1 MRTPSLVLLACLAAV
16 GALATGADAAP
27 ATAAPGRYI
36 VIAPNK
42 AAFNSALSDAR
53 SGTRVAL
60 TLAQVNAFVVNASPA
75 VLRAIA
81 GPWGAAVV
89 PDRIESID
97 RPGSDVETGWADP
110 AGVSPATL
118 AGRLA
123 VLGRTASP
131 FAMPAAVPFGIM
143 SGFTPDPAFGLG
155 PPDPMWNAQR
165 IGAPAAWATNG
176 GDDGVVVAVED
187 TGLDYTHE
195 ELNGKVTAV
204 ADFTTTENPQLCKD
218 VLGYGFGDADV
229 AADMSLPQDLDFN
242 GHGSSI
248 GGVVAAAVDGNSL
261 NGVAPGVSLVAL
273 KIAQWCGSTY
283 DSEIIAG
290 LLWAADHDVD
300 VVAVALG
307 DYLDR
312 TKTDE
317 KAIYDLYGSTVKYAA
332 ARGTTIVA
340 AAGNEHTRIG
350 PGGKVLSHGILSF
363 PPGGKDSLGLYEV
376 PGGITGVVDVSAT
389 TNVVNAPAAAC
400 PEAGSTTGDR
410 PWCKLLSDT
419 HQPFGVGLQD
429 QLAYYSNYGPR
440 IDVAAP
446 GGSRKFNLPTAD
458 GGGSEGWPFTGS
470 GSYTSGNNPG
480 GGRSAGDGFAAWQD
494 FTITSN
500 SALAIPCVIFDGTST
515 DPTDPAN
522 YYGVPTRSGFD
533 GDQCYTAMQ
542 GTSMAVPH
550 VAAVLALIAS
560 AHPELAGQPAKLVKF
575 LKSKAVTPFRSLVNA
590 TPPLSATDASNT
602 DLTGEPCT
610 DGFCHLGG
618 KAIKVKEAF
627 GAGLVNAAKAVA
639 GGVAGP

>member
-16 GALATGADAAP
+16 GAVATGADAAP
-27 ATAAPGRYI
+27 AAPAQGRYI

-60 TLAQVNAFVVNASPA
+60 TLAPVNAFVVTASPA
-75 VLRAIA
+75 VAHALGRLS
-81 GPWGAAVV
+81 GAAVV
-89 PDRIESID
+89 PDRIESLEQ
-97 RPGSDVETGWADP
+97 PGSDVGTGWADP
-110 AGVSPATL
+110 ADLSSAT
-118 AGRLA
+118 AAARLTA
-123 VLGRTASP
+123 LRRTANP
-131 FAMPAAVPFGIM
+131 FAKPAATPFGIL

-155 PPDPMWNAQR
+155 PPDPMWNVEH

-187 TGLDYTHE
+187 TGLDYTHD
-195 ELNGKVTAV
+195 ELSGKVTAV

-218 VLGYGFGDADV
+218 VLGFGFGDADV

-248 GGVVAAAVDGNSL
+248 GGVVAAAVDGDSL
-261 NGVAPGVSLVAL
+261 NGVAPGVSLVSL

-300 VVAVALG
+300 VVAAALG
-307 DYLDR
+307 NYLDR
-312 TKTDE
+312 SKPAE
-317 KAIYDLYGSTVKYAA
+317 KAIYDLYGWTVKYAT
-332 ARGTTIVA
+332 ARGTTVVA
-340 AAGNEHTRIG
+340 AAGNEHARIG
-350 PGGKVLSHGILSF
+350 TGGKVLSHGVLSF
-363 PPGGKDSLGLYEV
+363 PPGGEDFIGLYEV

-389 TNVVNAPAAAC
+389 ANVVNAAAATC
-400 PEAGSTTGDR
+400 PEPGSTTGDR
-410 PWCKLLSDT
+410 PWCKPLSDG
-419 HQPFGVGLQD
+419 HQPFGAGLED
-429 QLAYYSNYGPR
+429 QLAYYSNYGSR

-458 GGGSEGWPFTGS
+458 RGGSEGWPFTGA
-470 GSYTSGNNPG
+470 GSYASGNNPG
-480 GGRSAGDGFAAWQD
+480 GGESAADGFAAWQD

-500 SALAIPCVIFDGTST
+500 SALVIPCVSFDGTST
-515 DPTDPAN
+515 DPSDPAN

-533 GDQCYTAMQ
+533 HDQCYTAMQ

-550 VAAVLALIAS
+550 VAAVLALIAG

-575 LKSKAVTPFRSLVNA
+575 LKSQAVTPLKSLVNA
-590 TPPLSATDASNT
+590 TPPLSATDVSNT
-602 DLTGEPCT
+602 DLSNSACPG
-610 DGFCHLGG
+610 GYCHLGG
-618 KAIKVKEAF
+618 KAIKAKEAF

-639 GGVAGP
+639 GGAAGP